1 MDDFNISVSRI
12 EMVGRAGKNAEVCVI
27 FKFERGP
34 IVFKIQLFL
43 EHADFDDTE
52 MIKAARSILQYIFA
66 QLAVQ
71 CETWRLTNAELE
83 ELKNLNLRPGGPKDA
98 S

>member
-1 MDDFNISVSRI
+1 MNDFNISLSRI
-12 EMVGRAGKNAEVCVI
+12 ETVGRVGKNTEVCVT
-27 FKFERGP
+27 FTFERSP
-34 IVFKIQLFL
+34 IVFQVPIFL

-52 MIKAARSILQYIFA
+52 MIKVARSILHNIFA

-71 CETWRLTNAELE
+71 CETWKLTSAQLAEL
-83 ELKNLNLRPGGPKDA
+83 KILNLRPEGPKGA

>member
-12 EMVGRAGKNAEVCVI
+12 ETAGRVGKNTEVCVT
-27 FKFERGP
+27 FTFERGP
-34 IVFKIQLFL
+34 IVFQMPIFL
-43 EHADFDDTE
+43 QHADFDDTE
-52 MIKAARSILQYIFA
+52 MIKVARSILHNIFA

-71 CETWRLTNAELE
+71 CETWKLTSAELE
-83 ELKNLNLRPGGPKDA
+83 ELKNLNLRPEGPKDA

>member
-12 EMVGRAGKNAEVCVI
+12 EMVGRAGKNTEVCI
-27 FKFERGP
+27 TFTFERGP
-34 IVFKIQLFL
+34 IVFEMPLFL
-43 EHADFDDTE
+43 KHADFDDTE
-52 MIKAARSILQYIFA
+52 MIKAARSILHNIFA

-71 CETWRLTNAELE
+71 CETWRLTSAELE
-83 ELKNLNLRPGGPKDA
+83 ELKKLNLRPEGPKGA

>member
-12 EMVGRAGKNAEVCVI
+12 EMVGRVCKNTEVCVT
-27 FKFERGP
+27 FTFERGP
-34 IVFKIQLFL
+34 IVFQMPLFL

-52 MIKAARSILQYIFA
+52 MIKAARSILHDIFA

-71 CETWRLTNAELE
+71 CETWKLTSAELE
-83 ELKNLNLRPGGPKDA
+83 ELKHLNLRPDEPKDA

>member
-12 EMVGRAGKNAEVCVI
+12 EMVGRAGKNAEVCVT

-34 IVFKIQLFL
+34 IVFQMSLFL
-43 EHADFDDTE
+43 EHADFDDSE
-52 MIKAARSILQYIFA
+52 MIKAARSILHDIFA

-71 CETWRLTNAELE
+71 CETWRLTSAELE
-83 ELKNLNLRPGGPKDA
+83 ELKNSNLRPGGPKDA